1 MSVVLKKLIFIIIS
15 LFFVVNI
22 SAQKKKI
29 YLAPDDHTDFMWTSD
44 EDGYKQ
50 AFLETLDYYINLN
63 DSTANQPYPY
73 QSKWNCDGSYWVY
86 SYEKNRSKEQFQK
99 LINQVREGKITVP
112 LNSLISLM
120 GVAPAE
126 ATIRDMYY
134 AGSLER
140 KYGLNLELVLSME
153 DQVLPL
159 GLSSLWAG
167 AGAKYSWRGV
177 CACASKVKGLENRP
191 HEIYWYKGLDDQKI
205 LMKWYS
211 VNPSMITNRK
221 EYRYFLG
228 TYLEATNPK
237 NAIVDCKVLMDNQKR
252 YPYQI
257 AAAFGKGGDDLKTM
271 TNKFPI
277 VAKENTDS
285 ECQVIVSNEL
295 DFFHDFEK
303 TYGDVLPSETV
314 SYGSSEWG
322 NSVASLAE
330 VSASV
335 KRSMEKLRTAEGL
348 YTFVA
353 LKDKN
358 FASDL
363 AEMKEKAWMACGLYY
378 EHDWTADGPITRKQ
392 RADWQRKIARQL
404 NSYVDTLYDLSLDN
418 MGAMVSK
425 KSEKM
430 EFFFVYNPLSW
441 TRTDY
446 SDYKYS
452 GSEDISVVDQSTGKE
467 VPFQFIVK
475 KNDKYLRVWVSDV
488 PSLGYKVFEI
498 ENGKSSLNPEMA
510 AFGC

>member
-1 MSVVLKKLIFIIIS
+1 
-15 LFFVVNI
+15 
-22 SAQKKKI
+22 
-29 YLAPDDHTDFMWTSD
+29 
-44 EDGYKQ
+44 
-50 AFLETLDYYINLN
+50 
-63 DSTANQPYPY
+63 
-73 QSKWNCDGSYWVY
+73 
-86 SYEKNRSKEQFQK
+86 
-99 LINQVREGKITVP
+99 
-112 LNSLISLM
+112 
-120 GVAPAE
+120 
-126 ATIRDMYY
+126 
-134 AGSLER
+134 
-140 KYGLNLELVLSME
+140 
-153 DQVLPL
+153 
-159 GLSSLWAG
+159 
-167 AGAKYSWRGV
+167 
-177 CACASKVKGLENRP
+177 
-191 HEIYWYKGLDDQKI
+191 
-205 LMKWYS
+205 
-211 VNPSMITNRK
+211 
-221 EYRYFLG
+221 
-228 TYLEATNPK
+228 
-237 NAIVDCKVLMDNQKR
+237 
-252 YPYQI
+252 
-257 AAAFGKGGDDLKTM
+257 
-271 TNKFPI
+271 
-277 VAKENTDS
+277 
-285 ECQVIVSNEL
+285 
-295 DFFHDFEK
+295 
-303 TYGDVLPSETV
+303 
-314 SYGSSEWG
+314 
-322 NSVASLAE
+322 
-330 VSASV
+330 
-335 KRSMEKLRTAEGL
+335 MEKLRTAEGL